1 MAEIRFKDLDVDNM
15 FDFCAVLDAIGVE
28 QAITAFDKKEIE
40 ALQKAGKNINSIGVA
55 IAMKVAGILI
65 KNISTAR
72 DSICSFLAGC
82 MEWDNGTPVTAA
94 ELRKFK
100 ISRFFKLIRD
110 FCKKDD
116 LVDFF
121 KEVAELLDM
130 EQPDLKK
137 SATDNTATPT
147 NI

>member
-15 FDFCAVLDAIGVE
+15 FDFCGVLEAIGAE
-28 QAITAFDKKEIE
+28 QVINAFDKKEIA
-40 ALQKAGKNINSIGVA
+40 ALQKAGKNIDSIGVA
-55 IAMKVAGILI
+55 IAMKIAGILI

-94 ELRKFK
+94 ELRKFR
-100 ISRFFKLIRD
+100 IGRFFKLIRD

-130 EQPDLKK
+130 GQDDLKN
-137 SATDNTATPT
+137 SPTDDTATPMNT
-147 NI
+147 